1 MKKLLL
7 PVFIILALM
16 SSLSVSGQERENPV
30 IKDFGS
36 IYDIKDADVKPD
48 PELMYNIVIDLG
60 STSSEKKYAD
70 YYLERV
76 ARLVNLH
83 AIGGVP
89 PSNLNVVVVLHANA
103 VNTLLNHQSYNQKFG
118 SNNPNIELLERLHDA
133 GVELMVCGQSLI
145 GRNIRTNEIYPE
157 VKIATSML
165 TVVTTLQLK
174 GYAVLQF

>member
-1 MKKLLL
+1 MKKILIPLFT
-7 PVFIILALM
+7 VLALIVVFP
-16 SSLSVSGQERENPV
+16 LSAQDREYPV
-30 IKDFGS
+30 IKDFGG

-60 STSSEKKYAD
+60 STSNEKKYAD

-76 ARLVNLH
+76 ARMMNLH
-83 AIGGVP
+83 VIGGVN

-118 SNNPNIELLERLHDA
+118 SNNPNIELLERLHEA
-133 GVELMVCGQSLI
+133 GAEIVVCGQSLI
-145 GRNIRTNEIYPE
+145 GRNIRESEIYPE

-165 TVVTTLQLK
+165 TAVTTLQLK
-174 GYAVLQF
+174 GYALLQF